1 MTGPIDTDEFCC
13 ASLDLSQTKW
23 VCAFSAPLSRRP
35 SVQSFAGGSTEQL
48 VGWLEKQ
55 RQRSEAFLGRPLKI
69 VLCYESGYDGFWL
82 ARLLPTRGIRT
93 IVFDPASFLR
103 PRRGRIAKTDRLDAE
118 DMIRTLRAWLSGDAS
133 VAREVR
139 VPSIEEEDAKRLA
152 RERKHLVNE
161 RTRLIG
167 RIKGVCALHGVR
179 VRPHMISKRWAR
191 TLDQQLTGEGKPI
204 PPFLRRELQRMLRR
218 YEFLIALIREVES
231 DTAKA
236 VSDPE
241 SPFPQKPKV
250 ALLAKLAG
258 VGQGSAA
265 MLVAEVFVR
274 TFENQR
280 KLSSFLG
287 LAPTPHASG
296 EISRN
301 KGISK
306 AGCKLARSTLV
317 ELAWSWLRYQ
327 HDSALATWW
336 RARFSKRG
344 MRVRNIGI
352 VALARKL
359 VVAFWQFV
367 EDGQVPEDALLKA

>member
-1 MTGPIDTDEFCC
+1 
-13 ASLDLSQTKW
+13 
-23 VCAFSAPLSRRP
+23 
-35 SVQSFAGGSTEQL
+35 
-48 VGWLEKQ
+48 
-55 RQRSEAFLGRPLKI
+55 
-69 VLCYESGYDGFWL
+69 L
-82 ARLLPTRGIRT
+82 ARLLPTKGIRT

-103 PRRGRIAKTDRLDAE
+103 PRRARIAKTDRLDAE

-139 VPSIEEEDAKRLA
+139 VPSIEEEDAKRLT

-167 RIKGVCALHGVR
+167 RIKSLCALQGVR
-179 VRPHMISKRWAR
+179 VRKHMISKRWAK
-191 TLDQQLTGEGKPI
+191 TLDQQLTGEGKEI
-204 PPFLRRELQRMLRR
+204 PPFLRRELHRLLRR
-218 YEFLIALIREVES
+218 YEFLAGLLREVES
-231 DTAKA
+231 EAAKA

-241 SPFPQKPKV
+241 SPFPQKAKV
-250 ALLAKLAG
+250 ALLARLAG
-258 VGQGSAA
+258 VGQSSAA

-274 TFENQR
+274 KFENR
-280 KLSSFLG
+280 RHLSSFLG

-296 EISRN
+296 DISRN

-327 HDSALATWW
+327 HDSALASWW

-344 MRVRNIGI
+344 VRIRNIGI

-367 EDGQVPEDALLKA
+367 EDGQVPEGALLKA

>member
-1 MTGPIDTDEFCC
+1 MTGAIDTDEFCC

-35 SVQSFAGGSTEQL
+35 SVQSFTAGSTEQL
-48 VGWLEKQ
+48 VAWLEKL
-55 RQRSEAFLGRPLKI
+55 RRRSEVSLGQELK
-69 VLCYESGYDGFWL
+69 VVVCYELGYDGFWL
-82 ARLLPTRGIRT
+82 ARLLPTKGIWT

-103 PRRGRIAKTDRLDAE
+103 PRRARIAKTDRLDAE

-167 RIKGVCALHGVR
+167 RIKSLCALHGVQ
-179 VRPHMISKRWAR
+179 VPKHMISKRWAK
-191 TLDQQLTGEGKPI
+191 TLDQQLTGEGKEI
-204 PPFLRRELQRMLRR
+204 PPFLRRELHRLLRR
-218 YEFLIALIREVES
+218 YEFLAGLLREVES
-231 DTAKA
+231 EAAKA

-241 SPFPQKPKV
+241 SPFPLKAKV
-250 ALLAKLAG
+250 ALLARLAG
-258 VGQGSAA
+258 VGQSSAA

-274 TFENQR
+274 KFENR
-280 KLSSFLG
+280 RHLSSFLG

-296 EISRN
+296 DISRN

-306 AGCKLARSTLV
+306 AGCKLARS
-317 ELAWSWLRYQ
+317 
-327 HDSALATWW
+327 
-336 RARFSKRG
+336 
-344 MRVRNIGI
+344 
-352 VALARKL
+352 
-359 VVAFWQFV
+359 
-367 EDGQVPEDALLKA
+367 LLGKH